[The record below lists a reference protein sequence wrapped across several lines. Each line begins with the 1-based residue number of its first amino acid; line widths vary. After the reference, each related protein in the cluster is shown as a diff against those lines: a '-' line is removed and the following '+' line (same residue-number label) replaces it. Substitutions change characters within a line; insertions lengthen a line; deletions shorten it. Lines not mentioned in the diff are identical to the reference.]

1 LNNFYYIGYQVRCRI
16 ERFIDSR
23 GIPMQNILAKITML
37 SLVSALALTACDRK
51 TDSTDNA
58 AAASVA
64 ESQAVPMSAAP
75 ADEKNSAAVTEANA
89 TVDAG
94 PDATSASGT
103 ATTVDAM
110 SASSAEAEAVD
121 DGGADNS
128 DMDKITE
135 NDTVIDNAPASPNAP
150 KASDDAAPA
159 VGNQKVGQ

>member
-1 LNNFYYIGYQVRCRI
+1 
-16 ERFIDSR
+16 
-23 GIPMQNILAKITML
+23 MQNILAKITML
-37 SLVSALALTACDRK
+37 SLVSALALTACDKK

-103 ATTVDAM
+103 AATPVDAM
-110 SASSAEAEAVD
+110 PASTEADAAD

-128 DMDKITE
+128 AMDKITE

>member
-1 LNNFYYIGYQVRCRI
+1 
-16 ERFIDSR
+16 
-23 GIPMQNILAKITML
+23 MQNTLAKITML
-37 SLVSALALTACDRK
+37 SLVSALTLTACDKK

-58 AAASVA
+58 AAASAA

-110 SASSAEAEAVD
+110 PASNTEADATD

-128 DMDKITE
+128 AMDKITE

-150 KASDDAAPA
+150 KASDEAAPA

>member
-1 LNNFYYIGYQVRCRI
+1 
-16 ERFIDSR
+16 
-23 GIPMQNILAKITML
+23 M
-37 SLVSALALTACDRK
+37 
-51 TDSTDNA
+51 
-58 AAASVA
+58 
-64 ESQAVPMSAAP
+64 
-75 ADEKNSAAVTEANA
+75 TEANA

-103 ATTVDAM
+103 AAATPVDAM
-110 SASSAEAEAVD
+110 PASNTEADAAD

-150 KASDDAAPA
+150 KATDDAAPA

>member
-1 LNNFYYIGYQVRCRI
+1 
-16 ERFIDSR
+16 
-23 GIPMQNILAKITML
+23 MQNTLAKITML
-37 SLVSALALTACDRK
+37 SLVSALTLTACDKK

-58 AAASVA
+58 AAASAA

-110 SASSAEAEAVD
+110 PASNTSNSEAEAVD

-150 KASDDAAPA
+150 RASDDAAPA

>member
-1 LNNFYYIGYQVRCRI
+1 
-16 ERFIDSR
+16 
-23 GIPMQNILAKITML
+23 MQNTLAKITML
-37 SLVSALALTACDRK
+37 SLVSALTLTACDKK

-110 SASSAEAEAVD
+110 PASNTEADATD

-128 DMDKITE
+128 AMDKITE

-150 KASDDAAPA
+150 KASDDAVPA

>member
-1 LNNFYYIGYQVRCRI
+1 
-16 ERFIDSR
+16 
-23 GIPMQNILAKITML
+23 MQNTLAKITML
-37 SLVSALALTACDRK
+37 SLVSALTLTACDKK

-58 AAASVA
+58 AAASAA

-94 PDATSASGT
+94 PDATNASGA

-110 SASSAEAEAVD
+110 PASTEADAAD

-128 DMDKITE
+128 AMDKITE

>member
-1 LNNFYYIGYQVRCRI
+1 
-16 ERFIDSR
+16 
-23 GIPMQNILAKITML
+23 MQNILAKITML
-37 SLVSALALTACDRK
+37 SLVSALTLTACDKK

-58 AAASVA
+58 AAASAA

-110 SASSAEAEAVD
+110 PASNTSNSEAEAVD

-128 DMDKITE
+128 AMDKITE

-150 KASDDAAPA
+150 RASDDAAPA

>member
-1 LNNFYYIGYQVRCRI
+1 
-16 ERFIDSR
+16 
-23 GIPMQNILAKITML
+23 MQNTLAKITML
-37 SLVSALALTACDRK
+37 SLVSALTLTACDKK

-58 AAASVA
+58 AAASAA

-110 SASSAEAEAVD
+110 PASTEADAAD

>member
-1 LNNFYYIGYQVRCRI
+1 
-16 ERFIDSR
+16 
-23 GIPMQNILAKITML
+23 MQNILAKITML
-37 SLVSALALTACDRK
+37 SLVSALTLTACDKK

-103 ATTVDAM
+103 ATAVDAM
-110 SASSAEAEAVD
+110 PASSDGVEAAD
-121 DGGADNS
+121 GGGADNS

>member
-1 LNNFYYIGYQVRCRI
+1 
-16 ERFIDSR
+16 
-23 GIPMQNILAKITML
+23 MQNTLAKITML
-37 SLVSALALTACDRK
+37 SLVSALTLTACDKK

-110 SASSAEAEAVD
+110 PASTEADATD

>member
-1 LNNFYYIGYQVRCRI
+1 
-16 ERFIDSR
+16 
-23 GIPMQNILAKITML
+23 MQNTLAKITML
-37 SLVSALALTACDRK
+37 SLVSALTLTACDKK

-103 ATTVDAM
+103 ATPVDAM
-110 SASSAEAEAVD
+110 PASSIEAESAE

>member
-1 LNNFYYIGYQVRCRI
+1 
-16 ERFIDSR
+16 
-23 GIPMQNILAKITML
+23 MQNTLAKITML
-37 SLVSALALTACDRK
+37 SLVSALTLTACDKK

-58 AAASVA
+58 AAASAA

-110 SASSAEAEAVD
+110 PASTEADAAD

-128 DMDKITE
+128 AMDKITE

>member
-1 LNNFYYIGYQVRCRI
+1 
-16 ERFIDSR
+16 
-23 GIPMQNILAKITML
+23 MQNTLAKITML
-37 SLVSALALTACDRK
+37 SLVSALTLTACDKK

-58 AAASVA
+58 AAASAA

-103 ATTVDAM
+103 ATAVDAM
-110 SASSAEAEAVD
+110 PPSNTEADATD

-135 NDTVIDNAPASPNAP
+135 NDTVIDNAPASPYAP

>member
-1 LNNFYYIGYQVRCRI
+1 
-16 ERFIDSR
+16 
-23 GIPMQNILAKITML
+23 MQNTLAKITML
-37 SLVSALALTACDRK
+37 SLVSALTLTACDKK

-58 AAASVA
+58 AAASAA

-94 PDATSASGT
+94 PDATNASGT

-110 SASSAEAEAVD
+110 PASTEADAAD

>member
-1 LNNFYYIGYQVRCRI
+1 
-16 ERFIDSR
+16 
-23 GIPMQNILAKITML
+23 MQNTLAKITML
-37 SLVSALALTACDRK
+37 SLVSALTLTACDKK
-51 TDSTDNA
+51 TDSTDNNA
-58 AAASVA
+58 AAASAA

-94 PDATSASGT
+94 PDATSASGA
-103 ATTVDAM
+103 ATPVDAM
-110 SASSAEAEAVD
+110 PASSIEAEAAE

-150 KASDDAAPA
+150 KASDEAAPA

>member
-1 LNNFYYIGYQVRCRI
+1 
-16 ERFIDSR
+16 
-23 GIPMQNILAKITML
+23 MQNTLAKITML
-37 SLVSALALTACDRK
+37 SLVSALTLTACDKK

-110 SASSAEAEAVD
+110 PASNTEADATD

-128 DMDKITE
+128 AMDKITE

-150 KASDDAAPA
+150 RASDDAAPA

>member
-1 LNNFYYIGYQVRCRI
+1 
-16 ERFIDSR
+16 
-23 GIPMQNILAKITML
+23 MQNTLAKITML
-37 SLVSALALTACDRK
+37 SLVSALTLTACDKK

-58 AAASVA
+58 AAASAA

-110 SASSAEAEAVD
+110 PASNTEADATD

-128 DMDKITE
+128 AMDKITE

-159 VGNQKVGQ
+159 VGNQKDGQ